1 MELLAPAG
9 TMENFIA
16 ALESGADAIYLG
28 GKGFNARAHAANF
41 GIEELA
47 EAIRLAHILDVSVSS
62 GEILSIIKEHGGEY
76 LESASIFDVYEGEHI
91 EAGYRSLAYNLQF
104 RSMEGTLNDE
114 DIDGNIQ
121 AIIDALAEIN
131 CRLR

>member
-47 EAIRLAHILDVSVSS
+47 EAIRLAHI
-62 GEILSIIKEHGGEY
+62 
-76 LESASIFDVYEGEHI
+76 F
-91 EAGYRSLAYNLQF
+91 
-104 RSMEGTLNDE
+104 
-114 DIDGNIQ
+114 
-121 AIIDALAEIN
+121 
-131 CRLR
+131 

>member
-1 MELLAPAG
+1 MVNYIHKWAKTLIYQEKYTCFEIDLEAVLSLTIPTIPLYIFSKFPGTSRDLAIVAP
-9 TMENFIA
+9 
-16 ALESGADAIYLG
+16 
-28 GKGFNARAHAANF
+28 
-41 GIEELA
+41 
-47 EAIRLAHILDVSVSS
+47 VSVSS

-76 LESASIFDVYEGEHI
+76 LESASIFDVLRRWT
-91 EAGYRSLAYNLQF
+91 YRSWLPQSCIHLQF

>member
-1 MELLAPAG
+1 MVIFKLLSMHQQKLTANYVNCKQYIERVYRMVNPFSTIVIPLVRQKGLSMELLAPAG

-47 EAIRLAHILDVSVSS
+47 EAIRLAHILDVSVYVTVNTPR
-62 GEILSIIKEHGGEY
+62 EPLIRNHL
-76 LESASIFDVYEGEHI
+76 
-91 EAGYRSLAYNLQF
+91 
-104 RSMEGTLNDE
+104 
-114 DIDGNIQ
+114 
-121 AIIDALAEIN
+121 
-131 CRLR
+131 